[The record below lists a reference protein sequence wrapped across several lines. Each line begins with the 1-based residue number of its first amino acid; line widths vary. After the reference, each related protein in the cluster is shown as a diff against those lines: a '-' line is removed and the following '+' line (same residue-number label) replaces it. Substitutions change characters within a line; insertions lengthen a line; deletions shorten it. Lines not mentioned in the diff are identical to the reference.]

1 MSLFANAR
9 RRGFGVASVAAALCL
24 CVAPLGE
31 PTAAAAAGIFAVMDG
46 NWQGDGSIK
55 WYSGE
60 SEPIRCKSTNNV
72 ASDGYQL
79 KQTLTCANPSLGE
92 PWKINTDISYREA
105 AGVIIGT
112 WNESRY
118 GLSGQITGR
127 ANQTKIDAR
136 VRTVTN
142 NNIAVHV
149 QVTTSGTQ
157 QMVNLEVTTPEGLT
171 QISVNLK
178 KG

>member
-60 SEPIRCKSTNNV
+60 SEPIRCKSTNDV

-112 WNESRY
+112 WNEFALWAERPDYRAGQSDEDRCKGPAPSPTTTLPSASR
-118 GLSGQITGR
+118 SRR
-127 ANQTKIDAR
+127 AAASRWST
-136 VRTVTN
+136 
-142 NNIAVHV
+142 
-149 QVTTSGTQ
+149 
-157 QMVNLEVTTPEGLT
+157 
-171 QISVNLK
+171 
-178 KG
+178 